1 MSEIKSMLD
10 WFAKRKGDF
19 VQSGNRSHSLVIL
32 DVVNENNNAITAMS
46 VGDKQTVLKCLDRM
60 ILSERE
66 ADRIEDKLSLSISD
80 GSLSM
85 QEREDL
91 LHFIKKSDKIADW
104 ATESGI
110 YIQMV
115 IDTETEVPQYL
126 WESAKQMSNELILAV
141 RMLIKAIENLGT
153 NKSEAQRCVESIKDQ
168 ERIIDQMHY
177 TISKKILMSNMD
189 YKGLMLMR
197 GVVQA
202 LEESSDSCKDCAE
215 TIMILISA
223 RSL

>member
-1 MSEIKSMLD
+1 LSEIKNMLD
-10 WFAKRKGDF
+10 WFAKRKGDL

-32 DVVNENNNAITAMS
+32 DVVNEVNNAITAMS
-46 VGDKQTVLKCLDRM
+46 AGDKQTVLKSLDRL

-66 ADRIEDKLSLSISD
+66 ADRIEDKLTLSVSD

-104 ATESGI
+104 ATEAGT

-115 IDTETEVPQYL
+115 IDTETVVPQHI
-126 WESAKQMSNELILAV
+126 WESSKQMSNELILAM

-153 NKSEAQRCVESIKDQ
+153 NRSETQRCVESIKDQ

-177 TISKKILMSNMD
+177 TISKKILMSDMD

-202 LEESSDSCKDCAE
+202 LEESSDACKDCAE

>member
-1 MSEIKSMLD
+1 MSEIKNMLD
-10 WFAKRKGDF
+10 WFAKRKGDL
-19 VQSGNRSHSLVIL
+19 VQSGNRSHGLVVL
-32 DVVNENNNAITAMS
+32 DVVNEVNNAIIAMS
-46 VGDKQTVLKCLDRM
+46 VDDKQTALKSLDRL

-66 ADRIEDKLSLSISD
+66 ADRIEDKLTLSVSD

-104 ATESGI
+104 ATEAGT

-115 IDTETEVPQYL
+115 IDTETEVPQHI
-126 WESAKQMSNELILAV
+126 WESSKQMSNELILAM

-153 NKSEAQRCVESIKDQ
+153 DKSETQRCVESIKDQ

-177 TISKKILMSNMD
+177 TISKKILMSDMD

-202 LEESSDSCKDCAE
+202 LEESSDACKDCAE

>member
-1 MSEIKSMLD
+1 MSEIKNMLD
-10 WFAKRKGDF
+10 WFAKRKGDL

-32 DVVNENNNAITAMS
+32 DVVNEVNNAITAMS
-46 VGDKQTVLKCLDRM
+46 AGDKQTVLKSLDRL

-66 ADRIEDKLSLSISD
+66 ADRIEDKLTLSVSD

-104 ATESGI
+104 ATEAGT

-115 IDTETEVPQYL
+115 IDTETVVPQHI
-126 WESAKQMSNELILAV
+126 WESSKQMSNELILAM

-153 NKSEAQRCVESIKDQ
+153 NRSETQRCVESIKDQ

-177 TISKKILMSNMD
+177 TISKKILMSDMD

-202 LEESSDSCKDCAE
+202 LEESSDACKDCAE